1 MIHVMIYYVLSLGK
15 QYTVKAQC
23 NYQEIEIALVILT
36 HLAVIV
42 VVTKP
47 NVIRVTGNVKEKN

>member
-1 MIHVMIYYVLSLGK
+1 MIYYVLSLEK

-36 HLAVIV
+36 HLAVNV

-47 NVIRVTGNVKEKN
+47 NVTRVTENVKEKN